1 MLVPSLPFPYSL
13 KEESDVVHFI
23 SPPSAY
29 SRHHTSL
36 QSFDKVEHNQVKKQ
50 NKASAQKIPLPPFP
64 VTAVYQR
71 SSLLNFVLLGFS
83 CFFVVY
89 VTGCIAL

>member
-1 MLVPSLPFPYSL
+1 MLVPSLPFHYSS

-23 SPPSAY
+23 SPPLAY
-29 SRHHTSL
+29 SRHHTL
-36 QSFDKVEHNQVKKQ
+36 PSFDKVEHKQVKKQ

-64 VTAVYQR
+64 VTAVYQG
-71 SSLLNFVLLGFS
+71 SSFLNFVLLGFS